1 MFDYFKGEGLDYWNS
16 KREINQISTHW
27 HKFFEVELILDGNG
41 VEFINGI
48 PYKIERGCLTI
59 IPPGSFH
66 SYCASNDKIYITTVC
81 FSSLFLAADVYQKK
95 AILGNPLFFKLDD
108 IRFEKIRGW
117 FNILMDE
124 SDSESLNRD
133 DIAKRIIELILLS
146 CPPSCE
152 NLIQVAGIPDNRQI
166 SLVRTVLN
174 YIDEH
179 YSEKISR
186 DSLAEELHYS
196 PCYFSSVFHKLAG
209 ITLSE
214 YVSNIRMNK
223 AGELICNSD
232 VAVSEIIKRVG
243 YRSES
248 LFYTTF
254 KKHFGVNPN
263 EIRRKNGVKSNSKP

>member
-1 MFDYFKGEGLDYWNS
+1 MLDYYKGEGRDYWGS
-16 KREINQISTHW
+16 KRKITHSSVHW
-27 HKFFEVELILDGNG
+27 HKFYEVELILEGDGT
-41 VEFINGI
+41 EFINGV
-48 PYKIERGCLTI
+48 PYKVGKGCLTI

-81 FSSLFLAADVYQKK
+81 FSSLFLAADIYQKK
-95 AILGNPLFFKLDD
+95 AIFGNPLLFKLDD
-108 IRFEKIRGW
+108 IQFENISGW
-117 FNILMDE
+117 FNIFMNE
-124 SDSESLNRD
+124 SNSESMNRD

-146 CPPSCE
+146 CPQSCE
-152 NLIQVAGIPDNRQI
+152 NLIQIAGVPDNRQI
-166 SLVRTVLN
+166 LLVRTVLN
-174 YIDEH
+174 YIDDH

-186 DSLAEELHYS
+186 DRLADALHYS

-223 AGELICNSD
+223 ANELICNSD
-232 VAVSEIIKRVG
+232 VAISEIIKRVG

-254 KKHFGVNPN
+254 RKYFGVNPN
-263 EIRRKNGVKSNSKP
+263 ELRRKSVF